1 MLNFLSCSYAKD
13 REREYDFVEQPP
25 EEFFCPVS
33 FAVLLEPYQTQCC
46 GNHLSQEAYQRLQ
59 GQPCPVCSVEL
70 CVCVYYVCTVED
82 GMCLRCVCCV
92 CTVVH
97 VNTRTHT
104 YTHIVIR
111 TYIHIHTPTH
121 TAIAIGFSRRL
132 FRWLG
137 LDLLGG
143 PRSIPPPPPPSH
155 CTKESVN
162 LLQAYDSS
170 TSS

>member
-1 MLNFLSCSYAKD
+1 MCIWCSTFFHGCYAKD

-25 EEFFCPVS
+25 EEFFCPVT
-33 FAVLLEPYQTQCC
+33 FAVFLEPYLTQCC

-70 CVCVYYVCTVED
+70 CVCVLCVYSRGWNVSE
-82 GMCLRCVCCV
+82 MCVLCV

-104 YTHIVIR
+104 YTHIHTHSN
-111 TYIHIHTPTH
+111 TYIHVH
-121 TAIAIGFSRRL
+121 TAIAIGLSRHL

-137 LDLLGG
+137 LDLLGS

-155 CTKESVN
+155 YTKESVN
-162 LLQAYDSS
+162 LLQAYDN
-170 TSS
+170 